1 MNTRHRKGI
10 TGFLAASLLIAAC
23 ATGAWAHPEVFSDY
37 SLEQAKQQAQKD
49 NKFLIVDF
57 MATWCPPCR
66 KMESTTWTDSGVQ
79 AWIKEN
85 AIAVQIDVDKD
96 RKASSAFNIEAMPT
110 VVLLSQGGGK
120 EFDRQVGF
128 LDAGEL
134 LRWLK
139 GAKSGKTSSPKDSSA
154 DAVDSGG
161 GTQQSTSGSGG
172 GNGGNDVWSR
182 ISRAREAQSAGKNE
196 EALTEYMWLWSNIS
210 NDDPQLADV
219 RRSLIP
225 HELKTLFTTYP
236 EAKAKF
242 TEIRDAAE
250 KSDNR
255 GDWILLNGMLDDNA
269 RTLTWFDK
277 AKTDPK
283 QLDTFKK
290 HTAMLELVLFSK
302 ARYADAAKYLY
313 PDPIAKVQ
321 EYYQR
326 AQDMK
331 KPRPDTEF
339 AKDFDPFPPM
349 IILLYGAYVGA
360 GRDADAQKIFD
371 ECLRLDNTPDM
382 RAGLENM
389 AKGMKQARAAA
400 TQSKTAN

>member
-1 MNTRHRKGI
+1 MNSRHRKGI
-10 TGFLAASLLIAAC
+10 TGFLSASLLIAAC

-66 KMESTTWTDSGVQ
+66 KMESTTWTDSAVQ
-79 AWIKEN
+79 SWIKEN

-139 GAKSGKTSSPKDSSA
+139 GAKNGKTSSETESDT
-154 DAVDSGG
+154 D
-161 GTQQSTSGSGG
+161 TQQSTSGGGNGSGG
-172 GNGGNDVWSR
+172 GGGGGNDVWSR
-182 ISRAREAQSAGKNE
+182 ISRARESQAAGKNE
-196 EALTEYMWLWSNIS
+196 EALTEYVWLWSNIS

-225 HELKTLFTTYP
+225 HELKTLFAAYP
-236 EAKAKF
+236 AAKTKF
-242 TEIRDAAE
+242 AEIRDAAE

-302 ARYADAAKYLY
+302 SRYADAAKYLY

-321 EYYQR
+321 QYYQR

-339 AKDFDPFPPM
+339 AKDFDPFPSM
-349 IILLYGAYVGA
+349 VILMYGAYVGA

-371 ECLRLDNTPDM
+371 ECVRLDDTPDM
-382 RAGLENM
+382 RAGLDNM

-400 TQSKTAN
+400 TQNKTAN